1 MIHNRDDPVWCMST
15 PGTLRGN
22 PWNFPTLFTFN
33 TVHTALYMHIFRTR
47 SVDFWEHAPQMLQT
61 DPGYV
66 WQPSCVRERVNK
78 SKYISSPSRQI
89 WWLTQSSHHDEQ
101 MMAMSVSEMCWNF
114 TFFLLFLS
122 SIFIFMSSQC
132 CSYALVIFRHKSHLV
147 MVRKTS
153 CFGLK

>member
-1 MIHNRDDPVWCMST
+1 MIHNRDDPVWCMPT

-33 TVHTALYMHIFRTR
+33 TVHTAVYMHIFRTR
-47 SVDFWEHAPQMLQT
+47 SVNFWERAPQMLQT
-61 DPGYV
+61 DPGYA
-66 WQPSCVRERVNK
+66 WQPSCIRQKQIYFQPK
-78 SKYISSPSRQI
+78 SSNLVVDPI
-89 WWLTQSSHHDEQ
+89 QSSWWTNDGDVRFWEPLT
-101 MMAMSVSEMCWNF
+101 CWNF
-114 TFFLLFLS
+114 TLFLFFLS

>member
-1 MIHNRDDPVWCMST
+1 MHVDAR
-15 PGTLRGN
+15 N
-22 PWNFPTLFTFN
+22 PTWQPSPCFWNFPTLFTFN

-47 SVDFWEHAPQMLQT
+47 SVDFWERARQMLQT

-66 WQPSCVRERVNK
+66 WQPSCIRQKQIYFQPK
-78 SKYISSPSRQI
+78 SSNLVVDPI
-89 WWLTQSSHHDEQ
+89 QSSWWTNDGDVRFWEPL
-101 MMAMSVSEMCWNF
+101 MCWNF
-114 TFFLLFLS
+114 TLFLVFLS